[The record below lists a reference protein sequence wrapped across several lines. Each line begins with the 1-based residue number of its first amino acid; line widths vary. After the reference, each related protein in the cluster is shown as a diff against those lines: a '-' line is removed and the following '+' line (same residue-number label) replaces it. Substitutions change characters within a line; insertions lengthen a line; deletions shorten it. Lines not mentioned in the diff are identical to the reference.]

1 MAKAAAGIPDQI
13 RATLA
18 GAAAVVIPASRF
30 DEVVLVGSHPTAFAA
45 EMFEATL
52 GPLAS
57 VPVVTASPGELP
69 GFVDAD
75 SFVVAISVSGDDSLV
90 VSSAEKAVGRGACLA
105 CVTGDGELAE
115 LAREESAGVVAL
127 GQMPRPRS
135 AVVAILTAIGA
146 LVERAGLV
154 VNAAESFDGA
164 ASQAEA
170 RLFSP
175 VVDATVP
182 GEIAR
187 RIGRTFPFIVGASG
201 VGAAAAA
208 WWRSEIAANARTLGL
223 AESVPALF
231 SDTIAAFGQSGDVT
245 RQVLTLVVLRSSVE
259 PPRADEFFSSLDDQL
274 LEVVSD
280 VVSVNARGSTPTAEL
295 IDLVIVGELVSLGL
309 AAALGIDPGPAPAI
323 DETHLER
330 PGPRTAGRRRDK
342 TGHIGHDGQT
352 AQTSE

>member
-30 DEVVLVGSHPTAFAA
+30 DEVVVVGSHPTAFAA

-154 VNAAESFDGA
+154 VKAAESFDGA

-201 VGAAAAA
+201 VGAVAAVGDRRQCTHT
-208 WWRSEIAANARTLGL
+208 W
-223 AESVPALF
+223 
-231 SDTIAAFGQSGDVT
+231 FG
-245 RQVLTLVVLRSSVE
+245 RK
-259 PPRADEFFSSLDDQL
+259 
-274 LEVVSD
+274 
-280 VVSVNARGSTPTAEL
+280 
-295 IDLVIVGELVSLGL
+295 
-309 AAALGIDPGPAPAI
+309 
-323 DETHLER
+323 R
-330 PGPRTAGRRRDK
+330 PGAFLGHDRRLRPVGRRHAPGADSRCPSVFRRATK
-342 TGHIGHDGQT
+342 SG
-352 AQTSE
+352 